1 MGTCVHFSRSLPSN
15 SWWQTMVGCQVLS
28 RPSAAEGG
36 GRRPAFTGPAT
47 QPYSATEVDGWNSSA
62 GCLKTG
68 PQYKGQTEALW
79 YEDPAQIS
87 AVRCQV
93 DGTACQPCLRRAR
106 RQDPLSRVRPVV
118 APGGAACALR
128 GRYSSN
134 QGGVPADEYGPVARC
149 HRHHSHL
156 WPSFQDRTHVQAGCA
171 SNRLIRLPFLDDG
184 HDPVAI
190 PEREPAPSSPVGSLP
205 RTNPPQNPCLSCL
218 HAGWCHR
225 AGPATVSLGRVSK
238 AGLGLV
244 RFLAQN
250 HSSRHSTI
258 GICRWQCDAP
268 DDSRFSRKL
277 CKNQFSCR
285 IHHRPARY
293 RQYEGIPP
301 GFINEKFVFQDKSHP
316 DSAPS
321 TGGSQQLCALQNG
334 GELVTLE
341 LLT

>member
-1 MGTCVHFSRSLPSN
+1 MISYRD
-15 SWWQTMVGCQVLS
+15 Q
-28 RPSAAEGG
+28 E
-36 GRRPAFTGPAT
+36 
-47 QPYSATEVDGWNSSA
+47 
-62 GCLKTG
+62 
-68 PQYKGQTEALW
+68 KGQI
-79 YEDPAQIS
+79 PSRIM
-87 AVRCQV
+87 VRL
-93 DGTACQPCLRRAR
+93 T
-106 RQDPLSRVRPVV
+106 
-118 APGGAACALR
+118 
-128 GRYSSN
+128 
-134 QGGVPADEYGPVARC
+134 
-149 HRHHSHL
+149 
-156 WPSFQDRTHVQAGCA
+156 
-171 SNRLIRLPFLDDG
+171 
-184 HDPVAI
+184 
-190 PEREPAPSSPVGSLP
+190 
-205 RTNPPQNPCLSCL
+205 
-218 HAGWCHR
+218 
-225 AGPATVSLGRVSK
+225 TVSLGRVSK

-301 GFINEKFVFQDKSHP
+301 GFINETFVFQDKSHP

-341 LLT
+341 NFSIILLIVFEAFAFRRWSATH

>member
-1 MGTCVHFSRSLPSN
+1 MPGPESRTATRAPAWSCSVLINSSLAPSSTEPIASAALRTRFNKTCCSWTRSPRTGSN
-15 SWWQTMVGCQVLS
+15 
-28 RPSAAEGG
+28 PSA
-36 GRRPAFTGPAT
+36 
-47 QPYSATEVDGWNSSA
+47 
-62 GCLKTG
+62 
-68 PQYKGQTEALW
+68 
-79 YEDPAQIS
+79 
-87 AVRCQV
+87 
-93 DGTACQPCLRRAR
+93 
-106 RQDPLSRVRPVV
+106 SRVRTEMPFLIVVLRANTITSLIAALRSKRSFRGGASLICSRMRSMISPARSASPTTQESASLTSPMSGGCISRKFWAARALLRV

-134 QGGVPADEYGPVARC
+134 QGGVPADEYGPVARG

-205 RTNPPQNPCLSCL
+205 RTNPPENPCLSCL

-244 RFLAQN
+244 RLLAQN

-268 DDSRFSRKL
+268 DD
-277 CKNQFSCR
+277 
-285 IHHRPARY
+285 
-293 RQYEGIPP
+293 
-301 GFINEKFVFQDKSHP
+301 
-316 DSAPS
+316 
-321 TGGSQQLCALQNG
+321 
-334 GELVTLE
+334 
-341 LLT
+341 

>member
-1 MGTCVHFSRSLPSN
+1 MVRRSGSNLCCPMSSRWKSLSALSTASAASRS
-15 SWWQTMVGCQVLS
+15 V
-28 RPSAAEGG
+28 
-36 GRRPAFTGPAT
+36 
-47 QPYSATEVDGWNSSA
+47 
-62 GCLKTG
+62 
-68 PQYKGQTEALW
+68 
-79 YEDPAQIS
+79 I
-87 AVRCQV
+87 
-93 DGTACQPCLRRAR
+93 
-106 RQDPLSRVRPVV
+106 
-118 APGGAACALR
+118 ACATCCGARWGSLCA
-128 GRYSSN
+128 SWPLFI
-134 QGGVPADEYGPVARC
+134 VPADEYGPVARC

-156 WPSFQDRTHVQAGCA
+156 WPSFQDRTHVQAGCP

-244 RFLAQN
+244 RLLAQN

-268 DDSRFSRKL
+268 DDSRFSREL
-277 CKNQFSCR
+277 RKNQFSCR

-301 GFINEKFVFQDKSHP
+301 GFINEKV
-316 DSAPS
+316 
-321 TGGSQQLCALQNG
+321 
-334 GELVTLE
+334 
-341 LLT
+341 